1 MDQIPEPKVDL
12 TNCDREPIHMLGKVQ
27 QFGFLVALTSDW
39 IVSHVSANAEDF
51 LGCTPESL
59 IGEPA
64 SSFLSR
70 ESIHSIRNKLQNM
83 RSGALPEIVHGLHAG
98 VDEKRAFDATVHIA
112 SNYVVVE
119 FEEPSGQGDAER
131 YIGDV
136 QQAMN
141 RIGRLSDTAAI
152 LKFAVRFAAALAGF
166 DRVMAYRFAPDQSG
180 EVVAEWHA
188 AGMEPFLG
196 LRYPSSDIPAQA
208 RALYLKNPIR
218 VIADANDEGVPILP
232 LDSPAG
238 MLDLSHSVLR
248 SVSSIHLEYLRNMPV
263 AASMSISL
271 IIEGKL
277 WGLIACHHRRPKVL
291 AQSQRNA
298 ILLFGQMLSLLLE
311 GRLSRDDSAVSEQA
325 SDLVNALSRSAAAS
339 VNVNEVFAAHY
350 EPALALMQ
358 ADGMAIIANGIVSG
372 TGMRPD
378 SEDVRSIAKRLN
390 TLPAGEIVATSEIRK
405 LVPEAVGY
413 KEIAAGLVAIPI
425 SKRPRDYI
433 IFFRPEL
440 RRIVTWAG
448 NPQKPANL
456 GPNGI
461 RLTPRKSFEA
471 WQEEVDGQSE
481 EWSRAQLRIAEQ
493 LRITVLEVVL
503 RMADDA
509 AEVRRRAS
517 EKQELLIAELNHRV
531 RNILGLVRSLI
542 SQTSTTDLTTEEFA
556 KVLDSR
562 IHALA
567 RAHDQITKDNW
578 SPAPLKRL
586 IRMEAAGYLLEKSD
600 RVQVSGDDIMLTPT
614 AYSNIALVVH
624 ELMTNSAKYGALAD
638 RSGVVEIGLSRRDDG
653 SLDIRWQERGGPA
666 VKEPTRRGFGTTIIE
681 RSVPFELQ
689 GQAQIDYPEDGVTAS
704 FWIPSPH
711 VRDGMP
717 ADEAEE
723 DKSATTIAVGT
734 GPMPSH
740 VLLVEDNLIIAMDAE
755 DILRGMGIERIS
767 VCGSVSRAQ
776 SLLDDGDVDFAVLDV
791 NLGSERSIPVAE
803 RLLEEGIPFIFASG
817 YGEKSNLP
825 EPLRT
830 VPVLAKPYDSD
841 GMRKAM
847 SIALAR
853 GPQ

>member
-1 MDQIPEPKVDL
+1 MDQISDTPVDL
-12 TNCDREPIHMLGKVQ
+12 TNCDREPIHLLGKVQ
-27 QFGFLVALTSDW
+27 RFGFLVALTSDW
-39 IVSHVSANAEDF
+39 IVSHISANAGDF
-51 LGCTPESL
+51 LGCPPESL
-59 IGEPA
+59 IGESA
-64 SSFLSR
+64 STFLSR

-83 RSGALPEIVHGLHAG
+83 RSGALPEIVHGLGAG
-98 VDEKRAFDATVHIA
+98 VGEKRAFDATVHIA
-112 SNYVVVE
+112 SNQIVVE
-119 FEEPSGQGDAER
+119 FEEPSAQGDAER
-131 YIGDV
+131 HIGDV
-136 QQAMN
+136 QQAIN
-141 RIGRLSDTAAI
+141 RIGRLSDTTAI

-166 DRVMAYRFAPDQSG
+166 DRVMAYRFLPDQSG
-180 EVVAEWHA
+180 EVAAEWHA

-196 LRYPSSDIPAQA
+196 LRYPASDIPAQA
-208 RALYLKNPIR
+208 RTLYVKNPIR
-218 VIADANDEGVPILP
+218 VIADAYDEGVPILP
-232 LDSPAG
+232 ADSPAG
-238 MLDLSHSVLR
+238 TLDLSHSVLR

-291 AQSQRNA
+291 TQSQRNA

-311 GRLSRDDSAVSEQA
+311 GRLSRDDTAVSEQTG
-325 SDLVNALSRSAAAS
+325 DLVNSLSRSAAAS

-350 EPALALMQ
+350 EQALALMQ
-358 ADGMAIIANGIVSG
+358 ADGMAVIANGIVSG

-378 SEDVRSIAKRLN
+378 SEDVRAIAQRLN
-390 TLPAGEIVATSEIRK
+390 TLPAGEIYATSELRK
-405 LVPEAVGY
+405 LLPEADAY
-413 KEIAAGLVAIPI
+413 KELAAGLVAIPI

-433 IFFRPEL
+433 IIFRPEL
-440 RRIVTWAG
+440 RRVVTWAG

-471 WQEEVDGQSE
+471 WQEEVAGQSE
-481 EWSRAQLRIAEQ
+481 EWTRTQLRIAEQ
-493 LRITVLEVVL
+493 LRVTVLEVVL

-509 AEVRRRAS
+509 AEVRRKAS

-542 SQTSTTDLTTEEFA
+542 SQTATADLTTEEFA
-556 KVLDSR
+556 RVLDSR

-586 IRMEAAGYLLEKSD
+586 IRMEAAGYLLDKSD
-600 RVQVSGDDIMLTPT
+600 RVVVSGDDIMLTPT

-638 RSGVVEIGLSRRDDG
+638 RSGVVDVGLARRGDG
-653 SLDIRWQERGGPA
+653 SLDISWRERGGPA

-704 FWIPSPH
+704 FWIPAPH
-711 VRDGMP
+711 VRDALP
-717 ADEAEE
+717 ADDIEE
-723 DKSATTIAVGT
+723 DKDIDTTETAT
-734 GPMPSH
+734 GPLPSH

-755 DILRGMGIERIS
+755 DILRGMGVERVT
-767 VCGSVSRAQ
+767 VCGSVDRA
-776 SLLDDGDVDFAVLDV
+776 LTALDQGDVDFAVLDV

-803 RLLEEGIPFIFASG
+803 RLQEEGTPFIFASG
-817 YGEKSNLP
+817 YGENSTLP

-830 VPVLAKPYDSD
+830 VQVLAKPYDSD
-841 GMRKAM
+841 GMLRAVL
-847 SIALAR
+847 IALDRPAE
-853 GPQ
+853 

>member
-1 MDQIPEPKVDL
+1 MGRRWPRL
-12 TNCDREPIHMLGKVQ
+12 R
-27 QFGFLVALTSDW
+27 
-39 IVSHVSANAEDF
+39 VS
-51 LGCTPESL
+51 
-59 IGEPA
+59 
-64 SSFLSR
+64 
-70 ESIHSIRNKLQNM
+70 
-83 RSGALPEIVHGLHAG
+83 
-98 VDEKRAFDATVHIA
+98 
-112 SNYVVVE
+112 
-119 FEEPSGQGDAER
+119 
-131 YIGDV
+131 
-136 QQAMN
+136 
-141 RIGRLSDTAAI
+141 GRL
-152 LKFAVRFAAALAGF
+152 
-166 DRVMAYRFAPDQSG
+166 
-180 EVVAEWHA
+180 
-188 AGMEPFLG
+188 
-196 LRYPSSDIPAQA
+196 
-208 RALYLKNPIR
+208 
-218 VIADANDEGVPILP
+218 
-232 LDSPAG
+232 
-238 MLDLSHSVLR
+238 
-248 SVSSIHLEYLRNMPV
+248 
-263 AASMSISL
+263 
-271 IIEGKL
+271 
-277 WGLIACHHRRPKVL
+277 
-291 AQSQRNA
+291 
-298 ILLFGQMLSLLLE
+298 
-311 GRLSRDDSAVSEQA
+311 RL
-325 SDLVNALSRSAAAS
+325 
-339 VNVNEVFAAHY
+339 
-350 EPALALMQ
+350 
-358 ADGMAIIANGIVSG
+358 
-372 TGMRPD
+372 
-378 SEDVRSIAKRLN
+378 
-390 TLPAGEIVATSEIRK
+390 
-405 LVPEAVGY
+405 
-413 KEIAAGLVAIPI
+413 
-425 SKRPRDYI
+425 
-433 IFFRPEL
+433 
-440 RRIVTWAG
+440 
-448 NPQKPANL
+448 
-456 GPNGI
+456 
-461 RLTPRKSFEA
+461 
-471 WQEEVDGQSE
+471 
-481 EWSRAQLRIAEQ
+481 
-493 LRITVLEVVL
+493 LEVVL
-503 RMADDA
+503 RLSDSAD
-509 AEVRRRAS
+509 AERQSAH

-847 SIALAR
+847 SIALAVACSLQAPLSR
-853 GPQ
+853 P